1 MSGAIASHYQHL
13 RATSGVEYVMQPAL
27 SLQRREGS
35 ISFCSPEENMNM
47 NISAPKQLT
56 FWIAVAVAVVG
67 VILKLIPSLSALGFS
82 GWLILIA
89 FVILAAGCLVEGL

>member
-1 MSGAIASHYQHL
+1 
-13 RATSGVEYVMQPAL
+13 
-27 SLQRREGS
+27 
-35 ISFCSPEENMNM
+35 MNM